1 MTIHAFARSACL
13 ALAAA
18 LLTGCVAYEVS
29 TPSPASRPIPP
40 PPVPRPGVGVD
51 IGFFYDA
58 LDPDGDWLRIEP
70 YGWVWVP
77 NAVDPFWRPYTVG
90 HWEWTDWGWTWVA
103 AERWGWATYHYGR
116 WVRVNHHGWAWIPG
130 DVWGPAWVAWRSG
143 PGVVG
148 WAPLP
153 PEARFRAGVG
163 LDWGGVDIN
172 VAIHLDQ
179 WCFVDDTRFADYDV
193 HRYAY
198 PVGRNTTVIRNTR
211 DFTRVGVRDGK
222 IVNEGIDR
230 GELERATHRPIPARR
245 VVDNPGLD
253 RRRAEV
259 TTEEIRVYRPEV
271 HAAPSDV
278 APPHGRKPTEPV
290 RPPADP
296 KVENKAVRRW
306 DREWNK
312 DWDKLEK
319 LQQRDEP
326 AAAAPAKVPP
336 RPETLQKVRDENMDA
351 ADNAYRELVAER
363 ERAKR
368 QAERGPRKALPKQ
381 NAKDVES
388 KDKKEKIEKP

>member
-1 MTIHAFARSACL
+1 MTTRAFARSAGL
-13 ALAAA
+13 ALAATV
-18 LLTGCVAYEVS
+18 LTGCIAYEVS
-29 TPSPASRPIPP
+29 TPPPASHPIPP
-40 PPVPRPGVGVD
+40 PPVPRPGVSVD

-58 LDPDGDWLRIEP
+58 LDPDGDWLQIEP

-116 WVRVNHHGWAWIPG
+116 WVRVSHHGWAWIPG

-153 PEARFRAGVG
+153 PEARFRAGIG
-163 LDWGGVDIN
+163 LDWGGIDVN

-179 WCFVDDTRFADYDV
+179 WCFVDDTRFADNDV

-198 PVGRNTTVIRNTR
+198 PVGRNTTVIGHTR
-211 DFTRVGVRDGK
+211 DFTRIGVRDGK

-230 GELERATHRPIPARR
+230 DELERATHRAIPARR
-245 VVDNPGLD
+245 VVDNPGVD
-253 RRRAEV
+253 HRRAEV

-271 HAAPSDV
+271 RPGPSDT
-278 APPHGRKPTEPV
+278 APPRGRKPTEPV

-296 KVENKAVRRW
+296 KLENKAERRW
-306 DREWNK
+306 DHEWSK
-312 DWDKLEK
+312 DWDKLEQ
-319 LQQRDEP
+319 LQRRDEP
-326 AAAAPAKVPP
+326 VLEAPAKVQP
-336 RPETLQKVRDENMDA
+336 RPENLQKVRDENMA
-351 ADNAYRELVAER
+351 AAENAYRELVAER

-368 QAERGPRKALPKQ
+368 QAERGPHKAVPK
-381 NAKDVES
+381 KTDPSE
-388 KDKKEKIEKP
+388 DKKEKKP